1 VSGDFS
7 KQGPDPGG
15 GTRASDEDRE
25 RVVTELH
32 DHTVAGRLSAEEL
45 EQRVQDAYSART
57 TAELDAVRRDLPSP
71 PAAPGRELAE
81 RRALL
86 RRRLIQ
92 ETGGVVA
99 AFAVGNVIWLAAGA
113 QGQYWPVW
121 ILVVVVLIVVRS
133 AWALYGPA
141 PDLDRVERDLDAR
154 RERRRLRDERR
165 GRGRLGP

>member
-1 VSGDFS
+1 
-7 KQGPDPGG
+7 
-15 GTRASDEDRE
+15 
-25 RVVTELH
+25 
-32 DHTVAGRLSAEEL
+32 
-45 EQRVQDAYSART
+45 
-57 TAELDAVRRDLPSP
+57 
-71 PAAPGRELAE
+71 
-81 RRALL
+81 
-86 RRRLIQ
+86 
-92 ETGGVVA
+92 
-99 AFAVGNVIWLAAGA
+99 VGNVIWLAAGA